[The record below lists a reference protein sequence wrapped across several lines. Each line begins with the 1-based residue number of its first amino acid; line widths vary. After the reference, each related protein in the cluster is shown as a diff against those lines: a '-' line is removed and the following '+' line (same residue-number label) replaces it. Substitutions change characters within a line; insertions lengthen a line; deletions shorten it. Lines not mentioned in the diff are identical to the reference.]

1 MLNTLRMDIRRLL
14 RARSLYVGMLI
25 IALIVGIATTA
36 IHFLTT
42 QSVDDLAQMGAWHED
57 GDDMQSKLAMAARIS
72 PENAKNAMLEL
83 RRQAD
88 VQSLSMVP
96 IQQIGMAHLM
106 LVIVVALFA
115 AKDYA
120 TGYLKNLLTLRGI
133 KSKWLLSKLVIA
145 LLVSA
150 LLYLTTLLS
159 AVIGSLLLGNPAAF
173 DAAKLLSFF
182 GVHMAVDLALA
193 ASVLCVLTLTQ
204 NKTAALV
211 FGMLEAFNFQR
222 MIFFLLDTLGWLP
235 FRLSDYAMMNQAGKY
250 APGGPAGQLLITAGV
265 LFAVYA
271 LGAWGALVKRDLK
284 M

>member
-1 MLNTLRMDIRRLL
+1 MRNILRMDIRRLL

-173 DAAKLLSFF
+173 DTAKLLSFF

-222 MIFFLLDTLGWLP
+222 MTFFLLDTLGWLP

-250 APGGPAGQLLITAGV
+250 APGGSAGQLLITAGV

-271 LGAWGALVKRDLK
+271 LGAWGALTKRDLK

>member
-1 MLNTLRMDIRRLL
+1 MRNILRMDIRRLL

-36 IHFLTT
+36 MHFLTT

-173 DAAKLLSFF
+173 DTAKLLSFF

-222 MIFFLLDTLGWLP
+222 MVFFLLDTLGWLP

-250 APGGPAGQLLITAGV
+250 APGDPAGQLLITAG
-265 LFAVYA
+265 
-271 LGAWGALVKRDLK
+271 
-284 M
+284 